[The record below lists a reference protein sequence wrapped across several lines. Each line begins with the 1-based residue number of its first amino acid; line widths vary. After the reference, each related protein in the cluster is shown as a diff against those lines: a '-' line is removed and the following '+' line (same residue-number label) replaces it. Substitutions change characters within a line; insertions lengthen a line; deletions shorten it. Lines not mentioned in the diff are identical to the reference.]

1 MDDLA
6 SNFGVLK
13 DAKRPRSIRRNQF
26 PQVLM
31 RIEFSLRNQNPRKI
45 SRCSYWHLQHLLETP
60 SALLNSPSDS
70 GCPPCLST
78 RLLIGFFSLHYR
90 FSYEPCSKLG
100 NISSHFPVWGDGYP
114 PIEMFICIIRIPIVG
129 DHTPYSIQSGWQSV
143 F

>member
-1 MDDLA
+1 MIRNHENISHILTLLDDLA

-31 RIEFSLRNQNPRKI
+31 CIEFILRNQNPREI
-45 SRCSYWHLQHLLETP
+45 WRCSYWHLQHLLETP

-78 RLLIGFFSLHYR
+78 RLLIGFFSVHYR

-100 NISSHFPVWGDGYP
+100 SISAHFPVWGDGHQSTNRDVY
-114 PIEMFICIIRIPIVG
+114 ICL
-129 DHTPYSIQSGWQSV
+129 YAS
-143 F
+143 